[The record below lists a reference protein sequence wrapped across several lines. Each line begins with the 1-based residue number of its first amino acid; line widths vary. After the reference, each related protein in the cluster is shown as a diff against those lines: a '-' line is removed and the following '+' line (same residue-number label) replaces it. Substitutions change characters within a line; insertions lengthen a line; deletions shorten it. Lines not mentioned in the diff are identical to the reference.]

1 MEKAEFC
8 KKFALHSFSHI
19 LVIITM
25 NLNICPHSHSNNFL
39 TGTVK
44 TVDTD
49 FRGDSI
55 FISRLRISH
64 TMSISQKS
72 SSSKRRSTEL
82 FHFMKISSPTF
93 RQ

>member
-1 MEKAEFC
+1 MEKVEFC

-25 NLNICPHSHSNNFL
+25 NLNICPHSHSNNSSH
-39 TGTVK
+39 GTVK

-55 FISRLRISH
+55 FISRSKISH
-64 TMSISQKS
+64 IMSISPKS
-72 SSSKRRSTEL
+72 SSNRRRW
-82 FHFMKISSPTF
+82 IG
-93 RQ
+93 